1 VGEIEGGGRIGHFSV
16 GGFDGVI
23 LTAYSWEGCGG
34 LSILNSKFSVSKKK
48 KNTRGPRIKNGTVQK
63 LQGIQ
68 SQTVSYKGD
77 T

>member
-34 LSILNSKFSVSKKK
+34 LAI
-48 KNTRGPRIKNGTVQK
+48 
-63 LQGIQ
+63 
-68 SQTVSYKGD
+68 
-77 T
+77 